1 MLYEVKLI
9 KKNFILHKDGYPVVL
24 HHKLKFES
32 PNEIR
37 AHAYLELDD
46 TKDHNTLAVLRA
58 VDEYLMKQGDYFK
71 DIHCKH
77 NANSDGHDANWI
89 QYESL
94 ASIECDGVDG
104 IGTPRQVH
112 AVDVAFWARLL
123 PSMSDAV
130 QSEVNSHTTMGY
142 FIEDM
147 ELLLNDAIEGD
158 GKKRVKRKPYEAN
171 FKDRLAFA
179 LKGSGIIHEGVRYV

>member
-24 HHKLKFES
+24 YHKLKFES

-46 TKDHNTLAVLRA
+46 TREHNTLAILRA
-58 VDEYLMKQGDYFK
+58 VDEYLQKQGDYYK
-71 DIHCKH
+71 DIHCKF
-77 NANSDGHDANWI
+77 NSNSDGHNANWI

-94 ASIECDGVDG
+94 ASIECDGCDG
-104 IGTPRQVH
+104 VGTPRQVH

-123 PSMSDAV
+123 ESMPEEDQA
-130 QSEVNSHTTMGY
+130 EVNSPMTMGF

-147 ELLLNDAIEGD
+147 EMLLNDILAGD
-158 GKKRVKRKPYEAN
+158 LRQKRRKPYRTN
-171 FKDRLAFA
+171 FKARLKTA
-179 LKGSGIIHEGVRYV
+179 LDGSGIFYEGVQYA

>member
-1 MLYEVKLI
+1 MLYEIKLI
-9 KKNFILHKDGYPVVL
+9 KKNFILHKDGYPVTL
-24 HHKLKFES
+24 HHKLKFAS

-37 AHAYLELDD
+37 AHAYLELDN
-46 TKDHNTLAVLRA
+46 TKAHNTLAILRA

-94 ASIECDGVDG
+94 NAIEADGVDG

-123 PSMSDAV
+123 ESMPEED

-147 ELLLNDAIEGD
+147 EILLNDILAGD
-158 GKKRVKRKPYEAN
+158 LRQKRRKPYRTN

>member
-9 KKNFILHKDGYPVVL
+9 KKNFILHKDGYPVTL
-24 HHKLKFES
+24 HHKLKFETC
-32 PNEIR
+32 NEIR
-37 AHAYLELDD
+37 AHAYLEFNNNLA
-46 TKDHNTLAVLRA
+46 TLAILRA
-58 VDEYLMKQGDYFK
+58 VDEYLQKQGDYFK
-71 DIHCKH
+71 DIHCKF
-77 NANSDGHDANWI
+77 NSNSDGYDANWI

-94 ASIECDGVDG
+94 ACIECDGCDG
-104 IGTPRQVH
+104 VGTMRQVH

-130 QSEVNSHTTMGY
+130 QSEVNSHATMGY

-147 ELLLNDAIEGD
+147 ELRLNHSLEGD
-158 GKKRVKRKPYEAN
+158 GQKREKRKPYEAN